1 VPPEFIFLSVSA
13 AVAVLLGA
21 GAAVAAVRARRS
33 LEDEANQPLTV
44 ESEAASTDKYDTDTS
59 TLERRGRGSY
69 TTAVRVLWWVSI
81 GAVLIGVGL
90 SDAYDASQT
99 AIYAVGAVAMGAVVL
114 LHDLLPDRL
123 RAGPVVALEIALA
136 IGLTTA
142 ILLLTG
148 FASSPFVF
156 GYNLV
161 AVAVALALGGPI
173 ALVVATGA
181 SLAFLGV
188 IALDPA
194 FGDYTTADLL
204 RFGLQIG
211 SIWLLAYVAGV
222 FASGERR
229 MRDTVLQMSRT
240 DALTGLYNRGQLYP
254 TLEQEVQ
261 RTRRSERGFCL
272 LMIDL
277 DGLKA
282 VNDSYGHHR
291 GDEVLRLLG
300 AVIRH
305 SIRLVDTA
313 YRYGGDEFLVL
324 LPETDFAGAFVVA
337 EKIRAGTEEMGLA
350 AGDGELLTSVSIGL
364 VSCPEDGTTAE
375 ELMIAADRA
384 MYQAKSLGKNQVS
397 GNPRPR
403 RLPFTQAE
411 VLAAAHGEPAP
422 PAPVEASMPAPVAAA
437 PAAAPAPAVAEAS
450 AATMSQPPQEAD
462 APEPAPTPINTP
474 PVIEVPP
481 LRVADATPISV
492 EPEAR
497 PSDGIAHEVVEDDDA
512 NPTEV
517 RRQIAAARRNMDPDH
532 QIRRAMDAFLSPTKP
547 NGDGN

>member
-1 VPPEFIFLSVSA
+1 VPTHHQDDVPPEFTFLFVSA

-21 GAAVAAVRARRS
+21 GAAVAAFRARRS
-33 LEDEANQPLTV
+33 
-44 ESEAASTDKYDTDTS
+44 EAAVAGVLLDEREAVVQPDKYDIDTAA
-59 TLERRGRGSY
+59 LERRGRGSY

-81 GAVLIGVGL
+81 AAVLIGVGL
-90 SDAYDASQT
+90 SDAYDASQA
-99 AIYAVGAVAMGAVVL
+99 AIYAVGAIAVGAVVV
-114 LHDLLPDRL
+114 LHDLIPERL
-123 RAGPVVALEIALA
+123 RSVQVVAFEVLLA

-142 ILLLTG
+142 LLTLTG
-148 FASSPFVF
+148 YGASPFVF

-173 ALVVATGA
+173 ALVVAM
-181 SLAFLGV
+181 LATLAYLGV
-188 IALDPA
+188 LGLDPA
-194 FGDYTTADLL
+194 FQTYSTADLL

-211 SIWLLAYVAGV
+211 SIWLLAYVAGM

-229 MRDTVLQMSRT
+229 MRATVLQMSRT
-240 DALTGLYNRGQLYP
+240 DALTSLYNRSQLFP

-337 EKIRAGTEEMGLA
+337 EKIRSGTEEMGLA
-350 AGDGELLTSVSIGL
+350 AGGGELLTSVSIGL

-403 RLPFTQAE
+403 RLPFS
-411 VLAAAHGEPAP
+411 PASDLP
-422 PAPVEASMPAPVAAA
+422 PAPAESFNPPPPVEA
-437 PAAAPAPAVAEAS
+437 
-450 AATMSQPPQEAD
+450 
-462 APEPAPTPINTP
+462 P

-481 LRVADATPISV
+481 APVPMERAAFSV
-492 EPEAR
+492 EPEPEVE
-497 PSDGIAHEVVEDDDA
+497 PSPPVVPVMAAAGAAHEGLGDEEAD
-512 NPTEV
+512 PTVV
-517 RRQIAAARRNMDPDH
+517 RRQIAAARLNMDPDH
-532 QIRRAMDAFLSPTKP
+532 QIRRAMDAFLSPTRP
-547 NGDGN
+547 NSDGGN